1 MKHTQATFQSCS
13 IVNLLHGQPPNRV
26 NDLSVAPETLVK
38 GKRQKVLMQ
47 VDVIKLTG
55 SFETKHPPRL
65 IIIPLQFSC

>member
-1 MKHTQATFQSCS
+1 MD
-13 IVNLLHGQPPNRV
+13 NLQTGLMTWVLLQK
-26 NDLSVAPETLVK
+26 TLVK

-55 SFETKHPPRL
+55 SFETKHPPFL